1 MTTSKIPEIFHIKP
15 NIKMAL
21 YSWFALKKKQF
32 SSIHQGLFFLFT
44 LLKKRSDLRQ
54 KQ

>member
-21 YSWFALKKKQF
+21 YSWFALKKKTVFFYSSRLIF
-32 SSIHQGLFFLFT
+32 SIYT
-44 LLKKRSDLRQ
+44 VKEKK
-54 KQ
+54 